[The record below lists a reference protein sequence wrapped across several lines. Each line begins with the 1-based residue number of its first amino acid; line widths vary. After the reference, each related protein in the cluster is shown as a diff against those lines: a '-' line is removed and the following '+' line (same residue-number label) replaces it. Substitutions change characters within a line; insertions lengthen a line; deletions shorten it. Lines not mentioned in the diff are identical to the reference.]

1 MAIRITL
8 KCQRCGA
15 PTSGET
21 WICCTSC
28 GTWCGFDF
36 TRWLDSEQWLEFTR
50 RAMQDPAGYQ
60 QRWAR
65 HEAALNTAAELARAG
80 QMEAALAQAAAEA
93 DWQMGEIPSHV
104 PPRVLEQPELRAR
117 YARWIGFEL
126 LQHRLGGRLSA
137 LYAGLNEATKS
148 LGFGSNE
155 NPMPAIEAMLNA
167 LRAIRLEIRALGGP
181 PDPEGLDDEA
191 RFRVAA
197 SQLLSAYVR
206 LIPAEHQAK
215 ILLMIYGEGS
225 VEVSGAMSHDY
236 SLYFDW
242 ECPRC
247 GLFSLQ
253 AHGVEMTTCPGCFC
267 TRRLNVDA
275 LKLGALAQPCP
286 SCGARVEFAQ
296 GVTDARCDFC
306 TTGQRRFAAT
316 GAAQRLLSREVRQQ
330 VAAQHGLA
338 MEMPEQEG
346 LGVTPETREQRQAE
360 GLARMA
366 QWFHLFTTP
375 ARLYGLARASN
386 LDTLRLFT
394 LAMPILQT
402 EGPPEA
408 LRLLEKARALQ
419 R

>member
-1 MAIRITL
+1 M
-8 KCQRCGA
+8 
-15 PTSGET
+15 
-21 WICCTSC
+21 
-28 GTWCGFDF
+28 
-36 TRWLDSEQWLEFTR
+36 
-50 RAMQDPAGYQ
+50 
-60 QRWAR
+60 
-65 HEAALNTAAELARAG
+65 
-80 QMEAALAQAAAEA
+80 
-93 DWQMGEIPSHV
+93 
-104 PPRVLEQPELRAR
+104 
-117 YARWIGFEL
+117 
-126 LQHRLGGRLSA
+126 
-137 LYAGLNEATKS
+137 
-148 LGFGSNE
+148 
-155 NPMPAIEAMLNA
+155 
-167 LRAIRLEIRALGGP
+167 
-181 PDPEGLDDEA
+181 
-191 RFRVAA
+191 
-197 SQLLSAYVR
+197 R

-267 TRRLNVDA
+267 ARRFNVDA

-296 GVTDARCDFC
+296 GVTDARCEFC

-375 ARLYGLARASN
+375 ARLHGLARAST
-386 LDTLRLFT
+386 LDTSRLFT